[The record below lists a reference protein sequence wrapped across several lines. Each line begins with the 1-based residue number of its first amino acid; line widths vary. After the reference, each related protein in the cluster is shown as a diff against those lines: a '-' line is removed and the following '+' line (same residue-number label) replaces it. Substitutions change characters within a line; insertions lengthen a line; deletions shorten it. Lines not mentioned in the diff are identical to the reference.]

1 MLSKGAISLVGQQ
14 ITCRFSRLAVRC
26 PHRPSLVLHGRLR
39 PRPVCLLS
47 PLPEIFPSGWGRG
60 NVPMPTVYSASA
72 MPNRFITRI
81 TVIAPLRWVGGNV
94 PMGAVY
100 SSVFSSL
107 GCDAQL
113 LHRAH
118 DRDRAP
124 GIVASWRLDAA
135 VSQRLRNLAI
145 GGPIGCYSWP

>member
-1 MLSKGAISLVGQQ
+1 MTLARLIRDRGALQGSNFPCRSADYLSV
-14 ITCRFSRLAVRC
+14 SRLAVRC

-100 SSVFSSL
+100 SSF
-107 GCDAQL
+107 
-113 LHRAH
+113 LHSAAMPNCFIARMTAT
-118 DRDRAP
+118 
-124 GIVASWRLDAA
+124 GLQASPPRGVLMPRS
-135 VSQRLRNLAI
+135 VSACAI
-145 GGPIGCYSWP
+145 SR